1 MNASDIQ
8 RPGPLG
14 TLSPKSLRSDLI
26 PIALISALSLVLH
39 LIAIRGFGFF
49 RDELY
54 YIACSDHL
62 AWGFVDQPPL
72 SILVLKMIR
81 LLFGDSVAALRFVP
95 ALGGAA
101 FILLTGLMARELGGK
116 RFALLIASVAA
127 FAPVGNLFQFHI
139 YSMNFIDLLFWQVCI
154 LILIRLVKTEN
165 PKLWVPFG
173 VLAGLGLQNK
183 VSLLL
188 LVFGLGAG
196 VLLTKRRSDLKSRHF
211 WLGVG
216 LAILIFLPYL
226 IWNFT
231 HGWPTLEWMHNAETQ
246 KNIKDAPLAFIIGQ
260 LQYNNP
266 LSVLVWLPGLL
277 YFFLHKEGK
286 KYRLFGWV
294 CLSLFL
300 LIMAL
305 GGKNYYLA
313 GIYPILFGGGAVS
326 IESIFRPK
334 TGRILGASLAVG
346 LIISTLLLSPL
357 TLPILSV
364 KKTVAYVEGSGLNRS
379 QERNEVGVLPQHFAD
394 MFGWEEF
401 TVTIAGIYKTLT
413 PEEQAGCL
421 IYLRNYGE
429 AAAVDFFGR
438 KHGLPKAACAHNS
451 YWYWGPP
458 KWDGDVAIIMGDSRD
473 PQASYTDL
481 STYFETVVLAGTT
494 RCDLCMP
501 YENNRAIFL
510 CRRARFSLREIWP
523 REKEFI

>member
-1 MNASDIQ
+1 MRTSDIQ
-8 RPGPLG
+8 SPGSPG
-14 TLSPKSLRSDLI
+14 ILSLKSRRSDLI
-26 PIALISALSLVLH
+26 PIALVSALSLAIH
-39 LIAIRGFGFF
+39 LIAIRGFGLF

-54 YIACSDHL
+54 YIACSDRL

-101 FILLTGLMARELGGK
+101 FVLLTGLMARELGGRK
-116 RFALLIASVAA
+116 LAVLLASVAG
-127 FAPVGNLFQFHI
+127 FAPVGNLFLFHI
-139 YSMNFIDLLFWQVCI
+139 YSMNFIDLLFWQAAI

-260 LQYNNP
+260 LLYNNP
-266 LSVLVWLPGLL
+266 LTVLVWLPGLWYL
-277 YFFLHKEGK
+277 FLHKEGK
-286 KYRLFGWV
+286 RYRLIGWV

-305 GGKNYYLA
+305 GGKDYYLA
-313 GIYPILFGGGAVS
+313 GIYPVLFGAGAVF
-326 IESIFRPK
+326 IESAFRPK
-334 TGRILGASLAVG
+334 TGRILGAALAAL
-346 LIISTLLLSPL
+346 LIASTLFVSPL
-357 TLPILSV
+357 TLPVLSV
-364 KKTVAYVEGSGLNRS
+364 KKTVAYFEASGLNRS
-379 QERNEVGVLPQHFAD
+379 QERTEVGVLPQHFAD

-401 TVTIAGIYKTLT
+401 TATIAGIYKTLT
-413 PEEQAGCL
+413 PDEQKKCL
-421 IYLRNYGE
+421 VYVRNYGE
-429 AAAVDFFGR
+429 AAAVDFFGP
-438 KHGLPKAACAHNS
+438 KYGLPKAACAHNS

-458 KWDGDVAIIMGDSRD
+458 EWDGGVAIIMGTNRDS
-473 PQASYTDL
+473 QKSFADL

-494 RCDLCMP
+494 RCDFCMP

-510 CRRARFSLREIWP
+510 CRGARFSIKEIWP
-523 REKEFI
+523 SEKRFI

>member
-1 MNASDIQ
+1 MSDSDIP
-8 RPGPLG
+8 RLETPGDI
-14 TLSPKSLRSDLI
+14 SPKSCRSDLI

-39 LIAIRGFGFF
+39 LMAVRGFGFF

-54 YIACSDHL
+54 YIACSNHL

-72 SILVLKMIR
+72 SILVLKMMK
-81 LLFGDSVAALRFVP
+81 LLFGNSLLAVRALP
-95 ALGGAA
+95 AVGGAV
-101 FILLTGLMARELGGK
+101 FVFLTGLMARELGGK
-116 RFALLIASVAA
+116 RFALFLASAA
-127 FAPVGNLFQFHI
+127 GFAPVGNLFQFHV
-139 YSMNFIDLLFWQVCI
+139 YSMNFIDLLLWQAAI

-165 PKLWVPFG
+165 PKLWMPFG

-183 VSLLL
+183 ISLLL
-188 LVFGLGAG
+188 LVFGLGVG
-196 VLLTKRRSDLKSRHF
+196 VLLTKRRSDLKNRHF

-231 HGWPTLEWMHNAETQ
+231 HGWPTMEWMHNAETQ
-246 KNIKDAPLAFIIGQ
+246 KNIKDTPLAFVIGQ
-260 LQYNNP
+260 LLYNNP
-266 LSVLVWLPGLL
+266 LSTLLWLPGLL
-277 YFFLHKEGK
+277 YFFFHKEGK
-286 KYRLFGWV
+286 KFRLFGWV

-300 LIMAL
+300 LFMAL

-313 GIYPILFGGGAVS
+313 GVYPVLFAGGAVFF
-326 IESIFRPK
+326 ESAFRPK
-334 TGRILGASLAVG
+334 TGRVLSAALAVS

-379 QERNEVGVLPQHFAD
+379 QERNEIGVLPQHFAD

-401 TVTIAGIYKTLT
+401 TATIAGIYKTLT

-421 IYLRNYGE
+421 IYVRNYGE
-429 AAAVDFFGR
+429 AAAVDFYGP
-438 KHGLPKAACAHNS
+438 KYGLPKAACAHNS

-458 KWDGDVAIIMGDSRD
+458 QWDGGVAIIMGDSRD
-473 PQASYTDL
+473 PQASSADL

-494 RCDLCMP
+494 RCEFCMP

-510 CRRARFSLREIWP
+510 CRRARFSFQEIWP
-523 REKEFI
+523 GEKDFI